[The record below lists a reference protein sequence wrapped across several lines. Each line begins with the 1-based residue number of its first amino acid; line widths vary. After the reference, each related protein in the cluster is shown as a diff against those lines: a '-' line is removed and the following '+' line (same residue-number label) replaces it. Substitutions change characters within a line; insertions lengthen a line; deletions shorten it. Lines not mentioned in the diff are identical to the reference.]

1 MQKFTQTNARGS
13 AANSRQVGKQSQ
25 ISDAADPGIV
35 PVEGPRAPL
44 DAEAKRRGILRFA
57 QDDTPAGAEAAG
69 EHATGI
75 SAAGV
80 DASGTC
86 DARGGPAGNGAAY
99 GANNEQLPERLQE
112 ALRRLV
118 FDFGTESELS
128 RRQEIRRIKQAHQ
141 FWRGLQYLWW
151 DERDQNWHLPF
162 EQKLT
167 DGTSIEDM
175 PRYEFVTNIY
185 QAFGLSLIAVL
196 SQDVPRVRFFPAS
209 AQAEEDVAAAKA
221 ATEVAGLV
229 ERNNRVGNL
238 IADEAFNLWTDG
250 KAGAYVR
257 FVVDGQRFGFHP
269 ETEIGMREVRVGGD
283 AYVCPD
289 CGAETAPQVERAS
302 GKGDPSGAAR
312 PQDDNFANAA
322 SAAVGTS
329 GIFGDGEENPKLA
342 LALGSG
348 GEPQSTPV
356 SSTGDSQQ
364 VGRDPSGAARLQD
377 DDLSQ
382 SGSSVVCAECGALLT
397 EEDFVAAEMITVP
410 AAQTR
415 LRVANGQ
422 EVITIVGALELKTP
436 PWANEMAEYPYLQ
449 WNMEVHLAR
458 LRAAYPHAADKIGS
472 PVAASMQE
480 YERLARLAQSQGG
493 PLTEGGDYNINLI
506 TFQRT
511 WLRPWAFFALDDKAL
526 RDELLRLFPDGAY
539 AAFAGDVYCES
550 RNENM
555 DDHWRVMHALPGD
568 GSSGR
573 PALGDALISVQ
584 ERFNT
589 LSNLQIETYEYGIP
603 PIYADSEV
611 LDFDSLQSQT
621 AEPGAHYPARAK
633 PGQSLASGF
642 FQPDAASVPP
652 DLAEHAAN
660 LMGPVAQ
667 FLTGAFPALFGGA
680 MSNNDTAA
688 GYSMARDQAMGR
700 IGLVWRRMKFFHAD
714 VMGLAVD
721 CFRRNR
727 PNDVEVTLL
736 GAGAAFESKWIRLAD
751 LKGNLFSYPETD
763 EQYPTLWSQQRGVL
777 LQLMGSPDPQ
787 IQAMLSNPENLALVK
802 RLIGLEELV
811 IPDEES
817 RTKQYREIA
826 QMVGEAPIVVRS
838 DGTSSAGAPNN
849 PSPATKVKRDSS
861 PEGGAQNNN
870 AAGNSVRNENASG
883 GGADI
888 ELTLPSIMPDEF
900 ADNHAIELEACMR
913 WFSSDAGQVAKI
925 EAPAG
930 YANVRAHAMFHRE
943 YLLKQQQQA
952 AQAQQGTA
960 PPTRVRR

>member
-1 MQKFTQTNARGS
+1 MSTQTRIANANP
-13 AANSRQVGKQSQ
+13 A
-25 ISDAADPGIV
+25 IV
-35 PVEGPRAPL
+35 PVEGPVPANTP
-44 DAEAKRRGILRFA
+44 KRGPSTDEDQLRRL
-57 QDDTPAGAEAAG
+57 QDD
-69 EHATGI
+69 
-75 SAAGV
+75 GV
-80 DASGTC
+80 
-86 DARGGPAGNGAAY
+86 GGGAAAETGTNPY
-99 GANNEQLPERLQE
+99 GANNEQLPERMQE

-118 FDFGTESELS
+118 FQFSTESELS

-162 EQKLT
+162 EQKIL
-167 DGTSIEDM
+167 DNSSIEDL

-185 QAFGLSLIAVL
+185 QAFGLSIISVL
-196 SQDVPRVRFFPAS
+196 SQDVPRVRFFPSS

-229 ERNNRVGNL
+229 ERNNRIGNL
-238 IADEAFNLWTDG
+238 IVDEAFHLWTGG
-250 KAGAYVR
+250 KVGAYVR

-269 ETEIGMREVRVGGD
+269 ETEIGMREVKIGSDV
-283 AYVCPD
+283 YICPE
-289 CGAETAPQVERAS
+289 CGQETEAGTAAS
-302 GKGDPSGAAR
+302 G
-312 PQDDNFANAA
+312 
-322 SAAVGTS
+322 T
-329 GIFGDGEENPKLA
+329 
-342 LALGSG
+342 ALGSSMG
-348 GEPQSTPV
+348 GEKQEQIPRSAPFLRQ
-356 SSTGDSQQ
+356 GRADDSAQ
-364 VGRDPSGAARLQD
+364 PSDAGA
-377 DDLSQ
+377 
-382 SGSSVVCAECGALLT
+382 VCAQCGAMLM
-397 EEDFVAAEMITVP
+397 EEDFVAAETVTVP

-415 LRVANGQ
+415 LRVANGE
-422 EVITIVGALELKTP
+422 EVVTIAGGLELKTP
-436 PWANEMAEYPYLQ
+436 PWANDMHEYPYLQ
-449 WNMEVHLAR
+449 WNMEVHQAR
-458 LRAAYPHAADKIGS
+458 LRAAYPHAADKIGP
-472 PVAASMQE
+472 PVATSMQE

-493 PLTEGGDYNINLI
+493 PLTEGGDFNINLI

-511 WLRPWAFFALDDKAL
+511 WLRPWAFFALDDKSL
-526 RDELLRLFPDGAY
+526 RDELLKLFPDGAY
-539 AAFAGDVYCES
+539 VAFAGDAYCES

-555 DDHWRVMHALPGD
+555 DDHWRVLHALPGD

-573 PALGDALISVQ
+573 PALGDVLISVQ

-611 LDFDSLQSQT
+611 LDFDSLQNQT

-633 PGQSLASGF
+633 PGQSLAAGF
-642 FQPDAASVPP
+642 FQPEPAQVPP

-680 MSNNDTAA
+680 MANNDTAA

-714 VMGLAVD
+714 VMLLAVD
-721 CFRRNR
+721 CFRQNR

-736 GAGAAFESKWIRLAD
+736 GAGAAFESRWIRLAD

-763 EQYPTLWSQQRGVL
+763 EQYPTLWSQQRAVL
-777 LQLMGSPDPQ
+777 MQLLANPDPQ
-787 IQAMLSNPENLALVK
+787 IQAVLAHPENMALIK
-802 RLIGLEELV
+802 RLIGLEEFV

-826 QMVGEAPIVVRS
+826 QMVGEMPVVHR
-838 DGTSSAGAPNN
+838 DD
-849 PSPATKVKRDSS
+849 ATGV
-861 PEGGAQNNN
+861 
-870 AAGNSVRNENASG
+870 
-883 GGADI
+883 
-888 ELTLPSIMPDEF
+888 ELLLPSVVPDEF
-900 ADNHAIELEACMR
+900 ADNHAVELEICMR

-943 YLLKQQQQA
+943 YMLKQQRERQQQA
-952 AQAQQGTA
+952 AS
-960 PPTRVRR
+960 PTPGVAR

>member
-1 MQKFTQTNARGS
+1 MSTEKKFP
-13 AANSRQVGKQSQ
+13 K
-25 ISDAADPGIV
+25 ADPAIV
-35 PVEGPRAPL
+35 PVEGPVQGEASPSRQAWHVQSHE
-44 DAEAKRRGILRFA
+44 AESGGTRG
-57 QDDTPAGAEAAG
+57 
-69 EHATGI
+69 
-75 SAAGV
+75 
-80 DASGTC
+80 DAS
-86 DARGGPAGNGAAY
+86 AY
-99 GANNEQLPERLQE
+99 GTNNEQLPERLQE

-118 FDFGTESELS
+118 LQFSTESEAS

-162 EQKLT
+162 EQKLV
-167 DGTSIEDM
+167 DGSSIEDM

-196 SQDVPRVRFFPAS
+196 SQDVPRVRFFPSS
-209 AQAEEDVAAAKA
+209 AQAEEDVSAAKA

-229 ERNNRVGNL
+229 ERNNRIGNL
-238 IADEAFNLWTDG
+238 IVDEAFNLWTDG

-257 FVVDGQRFGFHP
+257 YVVDGQRFGFHP
-269 ETEIGMREVRVGGD
+269 ETEVGTREVKIGD
-283 AYVCPD
+283 DTYVCPE
-289 CGAETAPQVERAS
+289 CGAETEAGRSESAKSSARDDSAHLNSRGAS
-302 GKGDPSGAAR
+302 KRVSGDADKNDEKAG
-312 PQDDNFANAA
+312 
-322 SAAVGTS
+322 
-329 GIFGDGEENPKLA
+329 LA
-342 LALGSG
+342 CSN
-348 GEPQSTPV
+348 
-356 SSTGDSQQ
+356 
-364 VGRDPSGAARLQD
+364 
-377 DDLSQ
+377 
-382 SGSSVVCAECGALLT
+382 CGALLT
-397 EEDFVAAEMITVP
+397 EEDFVAIETITVP

-415 LRVANGQ
+415 LRVPNGQ
-422 EVITIVGALELKTP
+422 EVITIVGGLELKTP
-436 PWANEMAEYPYLQ
+436 PWANDTHEYPYLQ
-449 WNMEVHLAR
+449 WNMEVHQAR
-458 LRAAYPHAADKIGS
+458 LRAAYPHAADKIGP
-472 PVAASMQE
+472 PVASGAQE
-480 YERLARLAQSQGG
+480 YERLARLSQSQGG
-493 PLTEGGDYNINLI
+493 PLTEGGDFNINLI

-526 RDELLRLFPDGAY
+526 RDELLELFPDGAY
-539 AAFAGDVYCES
+539 VALAGDVYCES

-555 DDHWRVMHALPGD
+555 DDHWRVLHALPGD

-573 PALGDALISVQ
+573 PALGDVLISVQ

-611 LDFDSLQSQT
+611 LDFDSLQGQT

-633 PGQSLASGF
+633 PGQSLGAGF
-642 FQPDAASVPP
+642 FQPEPAEVPP
-652 DLAEHAAN
+652 DLPEHAAN

-714 VMGLAVD
+714 IMLLAVD

-736 GAGAAFESKWIRLAD
+736 GAGSAFESKWIRLAD

-763 EQYPTLWSQQRGVL
+763 EQYPTLWSQQRAVL
-777 LQLMGSPDPQ
+777 MQLISTPDPQ
-787 IQAMLSNPENLALVK
+787 IQAVLSHPENMALIK
-802 RLIGLEELV
+802 RLIGLEEFV

-826 QMVGEAPIVVRS
+826 QLVGEVPV
-838 DGTSSAGAPNN
+838 
-849 PSPATKVKRDSS
+849 VKRDD
-861 PEGGAQNNN
+861 Q
-870 AAGNSVRNENASG
+870 SG
-883 GGADI
+883 V
-888 ELTLPSIMPDEF
+888 ELMLPSIMPDEF
-900 ADNHAIELEACMR
+900 ADNHVVELEICMR
-913 WFSSDAGQVAKI
+913 WFSADAGQVAKI

-943 YLLKQQQQA
+943 YMLKQQRQA
-952 AQAQQGTA
+952 AQAGATPA
-960 PPTRVRR
+960 R

>member
-1 MQKFTQTNARGS
+1 MK
-13 AANSRQVGKQSQ
+13 
-25 ISDAADPGIV
+25 
-35 PVEGPRAPL
+35 
-44 DAEAKRRGILRFA
+44 
-57 QDDTPAGAEAAG
+57 
-69 EHATGI
+69 
-75 SAAGV
+75 
-80 DASGTC
+80 
-86 DARGGPAGNGAAY
+86 
-99 GANNEQLPERLQE
+99 E

-118 FDFGTESELS
+118 LQFSTESEVS

-162 EQKLT
+162 EQKMMDNSSL
-167 DGTSIEDM
+167 EDL

-196 SQDVPRVRFFPAS
+196 SQDVPRTRFFPAS

-221 ATEVAGLV
+221 ATEVAALA
-229 ERNNRVGNL
+229 ERNNRIGNL
-238 IADEAFNLWTDG
+238 IVDEAFHLWTDG

-269 ETEIGMREVRVGGD
+269 ETEIGEREVKIGNDV
-283 AYVCPD
+283 YVCPE
-289 CGAETAPQVERAS
+289 CGAETTTDRRERLRANRT
-302 GKGDPSGAAR
+302 GAE
-312 PQDDNFANAA
+312 
-322 SAAVGTS
+322 
-329 GIFGDGEENPKLA
+329 GDGA
-342 LALGSG
+342 RGSG
-348 GEPQSTPV
+348 QAAQTSPEPDELTGV
-356 SSTGDSQQ
+356 SSGGDAEAHPQ
-364 VGRDPSGAARLQD
+364 
-377 DDLSQ
+377 
-382 SGSSVVCAECGALLT
+382 CAQCGALLT
-397 EEDFVAAEMITVP
+397 EEDFVALETITVP

-415 LRVANGQ
+415 LRVPNGQ
-422 EVITIVGALELKTP
+422 EVITIVGGLELKTP
-436 PWANEMAEYPYLQ
+436 PWAGEMHEYPYLQ

-458 LRAAYPHAADKIGS
+458 LRAAYPHAADKIGP
-472 PVAASMQE
+472 PVAPSMQE

-493 PLTEGGDYNINLI
+493 PLTEGGDFNINLI

-511 WLRPWAFFALDDKAL
+511 WLRPWAFFALDDKGL
-526 RDELLRLFPDGAY
+526 RDELLELFPDGAY

-555 DDHWRVMHALPGD
+555 DDHWRVLHALPGD

-589 LSNLQIETYEYGIP
+589 LSNLQMETYEYGIP

-642 FQPDAASVPP
+642 FQPDAAEVPP
-652 DLAEHAAN
+652 DLAQHAAN

-667 FLTGAFPALFGGA
+667 FLTGAFPALFGGSMA
-680 MSNNDTAA
+680 NNDTAA

-714 VMGLAVD
+714 VMLLAVD
-721 CFRRNR
+721 CFRKNR
-727 PNDVEVTLL
+727 PSDVEVTLL

-763 EQYPTLWSQQRGVL
+763 EQYPTLWSQQRAVL
-777 LQLMGSPDPQ
+777 LQLLANPDPQ
-787 IQAMLSNPENLALVK
+787 LQAVLAHPENMALIK

-811 IPDEES
+811 VPDEES

-826 QMVGEAPIVVRS
+826 QLVAEAPV
-838 DGTSSAGAPNN
+838 
-849 PSPATKVKRDSS
+849 VKRDD
-861 PEGGAQNNN
+861 
-870 AAGNSVRNENASG
+870 ASG
-883 GGADI
+883 V
-888 ELTLPSIMPDEF
+888 ELTLPSIVPDEF
-900 ADNHAIELEACMR
+900 ADNHAVELEICMR

-925 EAPAG
+925 DAPAG

-943 YLLKQQQQA
+943 YLLKQQRVAQQA
-952 AQAQQGTA
+952 AGTA
-960 PPTRVRR
+960 LPPTAKRAL

>member
-1 MQKFTQTNARGS
+1 MPTPKPTDTPVTKFTRSS
-13 AANSRQVGKQSQ
+13 AS
-25 ISDAADPGIV
+25 SDAQQQNKTAADPAIV
-35 PVEGPRAPL
+35 PVEGPPAMS
-44 DAEAKRRGILRFA
+44 
-57 QDDTPAGAEAAG
+57 PAGELS
-69 EHATGI
+69 TSS
-75 SAAGV
+75 SAPY
-80 DASGTC
+80 
-86 DARGGPAGNGAAY
+86 GP
-99 GANNEQLPERLQE
+99 NNEQLPECLQE

-118 FDFGTESELS
+118 FQFGTESELS

-141 FWRGLQYLWW
+141 FWRGLPYLWW
-151 DERDQNWHLPF
+151 NERDQNWHLPF
-162 EQKLT
+162 EQKIMDNSSL
-167 DGTSIEDM
+167 EDL

-196 SQDVPRVRFFPAS
+196 SQDVPRVRFFPTS

-221 ATEVAGLV
+221 ATEVSSLV
-229 ERNNRVGNL
+229 ERNNRIGNL
-238 IADEAFNLWTDG
+238 LVDEAFNLWTDG

-283 AYVCPD
+283 VYVCPE
-289 CGAETAPQVERAS
+289 CGAETAP
-302 GKGDPSGAAR
+302 
-312 PQDDNFANAA
+312 
-322 SAAVGTS
+322 TS
-329 GIFGDGEENPKLA
+329 PRTGI
-342 LALGSG
+342 
-348 GEPQSTPV
+348 
-356 SSTGDSQQ
+356 
-364 VGRDPSGAARLQD
+364 
-377 DDLSQ
+377 SQ
-382 SGSSVVCAECGALLT
+382 SDNAGSLSGSADETQKQIPHPDLTKAAGWVPDESASENSGSVACSECGALLT
-397 EEDFVAAEMITVP
+397 EEDFVAAEVITVP

-415 LRVANGQ
+415 LRVPNGQ

-436 PWANEMAEYPYLQ
+436 PWANDMAEYPYLQ

-493 PLTEGGDYNINLI
+493 PLTEGGDFNINLI

-526 RDELLRLFPDGAY
+526 RDELLQLFPDGAY
-539 AAFAGDVYCES
+539 VAFAGDVYCES

-573 PALGDALISVQ
+573 PALGDSLISVQ

-611 LDFDSLQSQT
+611 LDFDALQSQT

-642 FQPDAASVPP
+642 FQPEAASVPP

-667 FLTGAFPALFGGA
+667 FLTGAFPALFGGSMA
-680 MSNNDTAA
+680 NNDTAA

-714 VMGLAVD
+714 VMLLAVD

-736 GAGAAFESKWIRLAD
+736 GAGAAFESKWIRLTD

-763 EQYPTLWSQQRGVL
+763 EQYPTLWAQQRAVM

-826 QMVGEAPIVVRS
+826 QLVGEAPIVVRS
-838 DGTSSAGAPNN
+838 GASGSGISNPAADLGGGGSAVSGANGSQKQIPRT
-849 PSPATKVKRDSS
+849 PSRAPAAAGKSEIARDSARNDNAFGS
-861 PEGGAQNNN
+861 GA
-870 AAGNSVRNENASG
+870 
-883 GGADI
+883 
-888 ELTLPSIMPDEF
+888 
-900 ADNHAIELEACMR
+900 
-913 WFSSDAGQVAKI
+913 
-925 EAPAG
+925 
-930 YANVRAHAMFHRE
+930 
-943 YLLKQQQQA
+943 
-952 AQAQQGTA
+952 
-960 PPTRVRR
+960 

>member
-1 MQKFTQTNARGS
+1 MPTQKSTQTPMQSS
-13 AANSRQVGKQSQ
+13 APNYAQSSKQPLTQPRAEWSGQADSQ
-25 ISDAADPGIV
+25 AQSTRVADPAIV
-35 PVEGPRAPL
+35 PVEGPRALTSGANEP
-44 DAEAKRRGILRFA
+44 DA
-57 QDDTPAGAEAAG
+57 T
-69 EHATGI
+69 AT
-75 SAAGV
+75 SAPY
-80 DASGTC
+80 
-86 DARGGPAGNGAAY
+86 GP
-99 GANNEQLPERLQE
+99 NNEQLPERLQE
-112 ALRRLV
+112 ALRQLV
-118 FDFGTESELS
+118 FQFGTESELS

-162 EQKLT
+162 EQKMMDNSSL
-167 DGTSIEDM
+167 EDL

-196 SQDVPRVRFFPAS
+196 SQDVPRVRFFPTS

-221 ATEVAGLV
+221 ATEVASLV
-229 ERNNRVGNL
+229 ERNNRIGTV

-283 AYVCPD
+283 VYVCPE
-289 CGAETAPQVERAS
+289 CGAEERIAGPSAEGRDTSTNSGAPGASASSAAYGQAS
-302 GKGDPSGAAR
+302 GAGSAPTRAEAD
-312 PQDDNFANAA
+312 A
-322 SAAVGTS
+322 SANSRPSPLDPHTC
-329 GIFGDGEENPKLA
+329 
-342 LALGSG
+342 
-348 GEPQSTPV
+348 
-356 SSTGDSQQ
+356 SQ
-364 VGRDPSGAARLQD
+364 
-377 DDLSQ
+377 
-382 SGSSVVCAECGALLT
+382 CGALLT
-397 EEDFVAAEMITVP
+397 EQDFVAAETITVP

-415 LRVANGQ
+415 LRVPNGQ

-458 LRAAYPHAADKIGS
+458 LRAAYPHAADKIGP

-511 WLRPWAFFALDDKAL
+511 WLRPWAFFALDDKSL
-526 RDELLRLFPDGAY
+526 RDELLQLFPDGAY
-539 AAFAGDVYCES
+539 VAFAGDVYCES
-550 RNENM
+550 RDENM

-642 FQPDAASVPP
+642 FQPEAASVPP
-652 DLAEHAAN
+652 DLAEHAAD

-667 FLTGAFPALFGGA
+667 FLTGAFPALFGGS

-714 VMGLAVD
+714 VMLLAVD

-736 GAGAAFESKWIRLAD
+736 GAGAAFESKWIRLTD

-763 EQYPTLWSQQRGVL
+763 EQYPTLWAQQRGVL
-777 LQLMGSPDPQ
+777 LQLMSSPDPQ

-826 QMVGEAPIVVRS
+826 QLVGEAPVVVRA
-838 DGTSSAGAPNN
+838 DGRDGVIPNPAVGFADGGEGSSVSSHADGEKQIPRTPSRAPAGAGEGKT
-849 PSPATKVKRDSS
+849 ARDS
-861 PEGGAQNNN
+861 A
-870 AAGNSVRNENASG
+870 RNDTALG
-883 GGADI
+883 GGAEI
-888 ELTLPSIMPDEF
+888 EVTLPSIMPDEF
-900 ADNHAIELEACMR
+900 ADNHAVELEACMR

-925 EAPAG
+925 EAPLG

-943 YLLKQQQQA
+943 YLLKQQRQA
-952 AQAQQGTA
+952 AQAQQATVPA
-960 PPTRVRR
+960 PATRKRS